1 MKINDMINMELHEIE
16 KFIEYIEKK
25 LKELKSVNAP
35 EQLYN
40 GVAAI
45 KLDLQFERKKL
56 LNGR

>member
-1 MKINDMINMELHEIE
+1 MELHEIE

-25 LKELKSVNAP
+25 LKELKSVNVP

-45 KLDLQFERKKL
+45 KLDLQFERKRI
-56 LNGR
+56 LNER